1 MGMDSG
7 IKNLAVGRNDRFYLV
22 AFLAVAGVL
31 IFAGRD
37 LVQGAAIVTWGV
49 TFGGTTAVAVLA
61 AALYRVRLE
70 LQASRRQ
77 LARKEAE
84 VSFAREVQRALFPR
98 ELPHDCGLEFS
109 AVCIPASGISGDYYD
124 VLHLA
129 DGRVIFA
136 VADISGKG
144 ISAAI
149 LMANLQAVLR
159 TVADGD
165 ASPHEICVRLD
176 RHLHRV
182 TDDSRF
188 ATFFLAE
195 WKRRE
200 QLLRYVNAG
209 HNTPVLVG
217 SRRGTRLEAG
227 GPPIGLLPDS
237 TFEMGELRLQP
248 GDTLVIYSDGI
259 TEAASAT
266 GQQFGER
273 RLQEI
278 VEQNASNPL
287 AEIQQQVLNAVH
299 QWSGFELEDDL
310 TLLIVR
316 TTGEG
321 EVQQ

>member
-1 MGMDSG
+1 MDSG
-7 IKNLAVGRNDRFYLV
+7 IKQLASGRNDKFYV
-22 AFLAVAGVL
+22 IAFLAVAGVL

-84 VSFAREVQRALFPR
+84 VSFAREVQSALFPR
-98 ELPHDCGLEFS
+98 ELPRACGLEFT

-124 VLHLA
+124 VLELA
-129 DGRVIFA
+129 NGRVIFA

-159 TVADGD
+159 TLAEGD
-165 ASPHEICVRLD
+165 ASPREICMRLD

-195 WKRRE
+195 WQESNRV
-200 QLLRYVNAG
+200 LRYVNAG
-209 HNTPVLVG
+209 HNPPLLLG
-217 SRRGTRLEAG
+217 AHDATRLVTG

-237 TFEMGELRLQP
+237 TFEMGEVLLQQ
-248 GDTLVIYSDGI
+248 GEMLVIYSDGI
-259 TEAASAT
+259 TEAESAN
-266 GQQFGER
+266 GEQFGER
-273 RLQEI
+273 RLQQI
-278 VEQNASNPL
+278 VEENFSKPL
-287 AEIQQQVLNAVH
+287 VEIQ
-299 QWSGFELEDDL
+299 
-310 TLLIVR
+310 
-316 TTGEG
+316 
-321 EVQQ
+321 